1 MPAPEPVRLGRK
13 RALPVSPNP
22 LFLRWLTEL
31 RDSAREKGLKTQH
44 VYNKAIG
51 SLQKYPLPLEN
62 AREAKI
68 LQNFGDGICK
78 LLDEKLQRYYREHGP
93 DAPIHSLPEGAPPAG
108 GPDNNSLAPNKKS
121 NVPQEGKKESG
132 GGGGGGG
139 RGGGRGKKREYVP
152 QKRSGGYA
160 VLLTLYRHIQ
170 IPGDKGYM
178 FKMELQNEAQLLCD
192 KSFSA
197 PDLGTKYTAW
207 SSVSTLIKR
216 DLVVKTHSPARYSLS
231 EEGASLAGRLASEEQ
246 GSSGGPEQIDEERDR
261 SEENNVQG
269 LVDLT
274 VSDEEEKSVTPPVPG
289 RPAWESQARGEAA
302 GPSVSGEAQ
311 ASELSG
317 GRPSGGRLLPGDYDI
332 ILCVDFI
339 ETTGGS
345 NHCKQDL
352 VKELQRNGVTFDVRK
367 LNVGD
372 FLWVARERV
381 APIPGQLR
389 APEAKE
395 LVLDYII
402 ERKRMDDLCGSIIDG
417 RFREQKFRLKR
428 CGLSKPIYLVEECG
442 TAASHMSLPEATL
455 QQAIINTQVVDG
467 FFVKR
472 VQDVRESAAYLTVM
486 TRYLTRLYQNCTL
499 VCRSRELEG
508 DGGMKTSLPSSSSST
523 PSLSLLSFAEFN
535 YGAIKN
541 KSQTVREVFARQ
553 LMQIS
558 SLSGDKAAAILDR
571 YTTPCSLLSAYESC
585 PSEADRE
592 KLLSNI
598 RYGKLNRN
606 IGPALSRTVYQLYC
620 TTGPLS

>member
-1 MPAPEPVRLGRK
+1 MPAPERVQLGRK
-13 RALPVSPNP
+13 RALPVCPNP

-31 RDSAREKGLKTQH
+31 RDQARERGLKTQH
-44 VYNKAIG
+44 VYSKAIS
-51 SLQKYPLPLEN
+51 SLQKYPLPLQN

-78 LLDEKLQRYYREHGP
+78 LLDEKLQRYYSEQGP

-108 GPDNNSLAPNKKS
+108 RPDNNSLAPPKKN
-121 NVPQEGKKESG
+121 NVPKDGEKERRG
-132 GGGGGGG
+132 GGGGGVEKKKK
-139 RGGGRGKKREYVP
+139 KKREYVP

-160 VLLTLYRHIQ
+160 VLLTLYRHSQ

-192 KSFSA
+192 KSFTA
-197 PDLGTKYTAW
+197 PELGSKYTAW
-207 SSVSTLIKR
+207 SSVSTLIHKH
-216 DLVVKTHSPARYSLS
+216 LVVKTHNPARYSLS
-231 EEGASLAGRLASEEQ
+231 EEGASLAERLEPEEQ
-246 GSSGGPEQIDEERDR
+246 GSSEGQEERDGERAR
-261 SEENNVQG
+261 SEG
-269 LVDLT
+269 
-274 VSDEEEKSVTPPVPG
+274 
-289 RPAWESQARGEAA
+289 A
-302 GPSVSGEAQ
+302 GPSVLGKAQ
-311 ASELSG
+311 ASEPSA
-317 GRPSGGRLLPGDYDI
+317 GRPGGGRLLPGDYDI
-332 ILCVDFI
+332 LLCVDFI
-339 ETTGGS
+339 ETTG
-345 NHCKQDL
+345 NHRKQDL
-352 VKELQRNGVTFDVRK
+352 VKELQRNGVTFDIRK

-372 FLWVARERV
+372 FLWVARQKV
-381 APIPGQLR
+381 APLR
-389 APEAKE
+389 APVAME

-428 CGLSKPIYLVEECG
+428 CGLARPIYLVEECG

-486 TRYLTRLYQNCTL
+486 TRYLTKLYQNCTL

-508 DGGMKTSLPSSSSST
+508 DVGMQPSLSS

-535 YGAIKN
+535 YGATKN

-553 LMQIS
+553 LMQVS
-558 SLSGDKAAAILDR
+558 GLSGDKAAAILDQ
-571 YTTPCSLLSAYESC
+571 YPTPCSLLSAYECC

-606 IGPALSRTVYQLYC
+606 IGPALSRTVSQLYC
-620 TTGPLS
+620 TQGPLS